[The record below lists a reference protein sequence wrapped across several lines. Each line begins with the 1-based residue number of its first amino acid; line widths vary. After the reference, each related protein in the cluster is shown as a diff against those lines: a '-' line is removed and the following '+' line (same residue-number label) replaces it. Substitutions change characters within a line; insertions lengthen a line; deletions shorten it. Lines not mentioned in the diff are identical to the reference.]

1 MARAIVTPLLK
12 LIRNPKTGS
21 TEWQFSLID
30 EPHAMSITECDSF
43 SDDDDNKPSSVD
55 QRVPGS
61 DNKQVKIT
69 AGTPVGEWPLR
80 LLTDSVLGRYVVAS
94 RDLAAGECV
103 FEEDPFVQT
112 IHDRVPQ
119 YSLPRVLPF
128 FDDGGLE
135 GAAHWMW

>member
-43 SDDDDNKPSSVD
+43 SDGGDNKPSSVD

-94 RDLAAGECV
+94 ETSPLASASSKRTPLCKAI
-103 FEEDPFVQT
+103 P
-112 IHDRVPQ
+112 RSVPQ